1 MKPVATCAPPV
12 NLWLDEPDAVQRIA
26 DLLAAGEITEAEADD
41 LRFFREHGYLVLPG
55 AVAVEQVD
63 RLLAEL
69 SVIYL
74 EGEKYVLKL
83 SKDLIVHPD
92 SPVLP
97 HKSRL
102 YDFHVHS
109 AIARSLVFAEPLRR
123 MLALVF
129 AEPPLVFQ
137 SMVFTW
143 GSEQSMHKDTA
154 FVVVDRPASLLA
166 SWIALEDIEEGSGE
180 LMYYPG
186 SHRDPLFLFSDTHM
200 SWEPRRDGKGVHR
213 RFTAFLDRQAAEK
226 QVARQTFCAR
236 KGDVLLWHANLAHG
250 GMPVTRPESTRKS
263 LVSHYCPASASPRYF
278 TFFEPAYKRQD
289 GDVFYSSRRYDLRP
303 GSHNPFPLFMG

>member
-1 MKPVATCAPPV
+1 MKPVATCEPPV
-12 NLWLDEPDAVQRIA
+12 NLWIDAPDAVQRIDA
-26 DLLAAGEITEAEADD
+26 MLVAGVITAKEAEQ
-41 LRFFREHGYLVLPG
+41 LVFFREQGFLVLPA
-55 AVAVEQVD
+55 AVSSAQVD
-63 RLLAEL
+63 QLLDEL
-69 SVIYL
+69 SRVYL

-109 AIARSLVFAEPLRR
+109 AVARALIFAEPLRR

-154 FVVVDRPASLLA
+154 FVVVDRPASLMA
-166 SWIALEDIEEGSGE
+166 SWIALEDIDEGSGE

-186 SHRDPLFLFSDTHM
+186 SHRDPLFLFSDEHM
-200 SWEPRRDGKGVHR
+200 SWEPKRDGKGVHR
-213 RFTAFLDRQAAEK
+213 RFTEFLDRQAAEK
-226 QVARQTFCAR
+226 QVARKTFCAR
-236 KGDVLLWHANLAHG
+236 KGDILLWHANLAHG

-263 LVSHYCPASASPRYF
+263 LVSHYCPASANPRYF
-278 TFFEPAYKRQD
+278 TFFQPAYKCQE
-289 GDVFYSSRRYDLRP
+289 GDAFYSSRRYDLRP
-303 GSHNPFPLFMG
+303 GSNNPLPLFMG